1 MINKERLENL
11 VEEFF
16 TKNNDFFTLQDVE
29 ALERP
34 SAFRVELLGQN
45 ESEVFA
51 FSFGV
56 ILKNEK
62 DSNEDE
68 ILNSLRNL
76 QKGFNKLIA
85 KFKMNLDYEKELID
99 SGDLE
104 RWVKQDGF
112 TLENLLECKK
122 DYMHNLDS
130 AVNIINEA
138 INEHNKIWNN
148 ILKGEER

>member
-1 MINKERLENL
+1 MINKEQLENL

-16 TKNNDFFTLQDVE
+16 TKNNDFFTLQGVE
-29 ALERP
+29 TLGHP

-45 ESEVFA
+45 ESEGFT
-51 FSFGV
+51 FSFGTM
-56 ILKNEK
+56 LMNEK
-62 DSNEDE
+62 DNNEDE
-68 ILNSLRNL
+68 ILNSLKNL
-76 QKGFNKLIA
+76 QKSFNKLIA
-85 KFKMNLDYEKELID
+85 KFKTNLDYEKELID

-112 TLENLLECKK
+112 TLEDLLEDKK

-130 AVNIINEA
+130 AVNAINEA